1 MCHPDRS
8 EAEWGDLLFQLFPPD
23 QSQNVYAANCI
34 PGTQGVC
41 LPVRSHF
48 GNPTK
53 NILKKWQISVA
64 QNRALKSPQST
75 IHSPQ
80 THHELTIKKHHIFLN
95 PPSKKPCKT
104 HEIRVQ
110 PVLKKNHKSKSAAD
124 RQTMP
129 QERILVVDDEE
140 AVRDVIAALL
150 ERSGYSATLTG
161 SAEEA
166 MARLQQDPDYDLV
179 LSDIMMPGIDG
190 LCLLDHL
197 CTDHPGMPVVMF
209 SAINDIH
216 VVTNAFRRGA
226 IDYLL
231 KPFERAELESIVMRG
246 VEHGRLR
253 KQNTIYRQNLESI
266 VTSRTGRLRST
277 MQDLERSYDI
287 TLEAMGDALDLRDE
301 ETEGHSKR
309 VTAYTIALA
318 QAIGLESD
326 ELRIIARG
334 AFLHDIGK
342 IATPD
347 SILLKPGKL
356 TDEEMA
362 IMKEHCERGYQM
374 VRKIPFL
381 REAAEIV
388 HAHQERFDGTGYPRG
403 LRGEEIPLGA
413 RIFAIADSL
422 DAMTSDR
429 PYRKGSTFAAAK
441 EEIVRC
447 AGTQFDP
454 QIVEVFLAMP
464 NETWSELRTET
475 GKLSPSARSAS
486 LCHPAVAPSKQRG

>member
-1 MCHPDRS
+1 
-8 EAEWGDLLFQLFPPD
+8 
-23 QSQNVYAANCI
+23 
-34 PGTQGVC
+34 
-41 LPVRSHF
+41 
-48 GNPTK
+48 
-53 NILKKWQISVA
+53 
-64 QNRALKSPQST
+64 
-75 IHSPQ
+75 
-80 THHELTIKKHHIFLN
+80 
-95 PPSKKPCKT
+95 
-104 HEIRVQ
+104 
-110 PVLKKNHKSKSAAD
+110 
-124 RQTMP
+124 MP

-140 AVRDVIAALL
+140 SVRGVIAAILNQ
-150 ERSGYSATLTG
+150 SGYAATLTE

-166 MARLQQDPDYDLV
+166 IARLSQDPDYNLV
-179 LSDIMMPGIDG
+179 LSDIMMPGTDG
-190 LCLLDHL
+190 LTLLDHI
-197 CTDHPGMPVVMF
+197 CTDHPGMPVVML

-231 KPFERAELESIVMRG
+231 KPFAHAELESIVMRG
-246 VEHGRLR
+246 IEHGRLR

-266 VTSRTGRLRST
+266 VSSRTGRLRST

-318 QAIGLESD
+318 QAMGLESD
-326 ELRIIARG
+326 DLRVIARG

-356 TDEEMA
+356 TEKEMS
-362 IMKEHCERGYQM
+362 IMKEHCERGYEM

-388 HAHQERFDGTGYPRG
+388 YAHQERFDGSGYPRG

-429 PYRKGSTFAAAK
+429 PYRKGTTFATAT
-441 EEIVRC
+441 EEIARC
-447 AGTQFDP
+447 AGQQFDP
-454 QIVEVFLAMP
+454 QIVQVFLTMP
-464 NETWSELRTET
+464 DETWPELRAEV
-475 GKLSPSARSAS
+475 GKLSPSANSMN
-486 LCHPAVAPSKQRG
+486 LCHPLVAQSKQRV

>member
-1 MCHPDRS
+1 
-8 EAEWGDLLFQLFPPD
+8 
-23 QSQNVYAANCI
+23 
-34 PGTQGVC
+34 
-41 LPVRSHF
+41 
-48 GNPTK
+48 
-53 NILKKWQISVA
+53 
-64 QNRALKSPQST
+64 
-75 IHSPQ
+75 
-80 THHELTIKKHHIFLN
+80 
-95 PPSKKPCKT
+95 
-104 HEIRVQ
+104 
-110 PVLKKNHKSKSAAD
+110 
-124 RQTMP
+124 MP

-140 AVRDVIAALL
+140 SVRAIVAALL
-150 ERSGYSATLTG
+150 ERSGYAATVTG

-179 LSDIMMPGIDG
+179 LSDIVMPGTDG
-190 LCLLDHL
+190 LTLLDRISI
-197 CTDHPGMPVVMF
+197 DHPGMPIVMF
-209 SAINDIH
+209 SAMNDAH

-231 KPFERAELESIVMRG
+231 KPFERAELESVVMRA

-253 KQNTIYRQNLESI
+253 KQNTVYRHNLESI
-266 VTSRTGRLRST
+266 VATRTGRLRST

-301 ETEGHSKR
+301 ETEGHSRR

-318 QAIGLESD
+318 QTMGLESD
-326 ELRIIARG
+326 DLRTIARG

-347 SILLKPGKL
+347 NILLKPGKL
-356 TDEEMA
+356 SSEEMT
-362 IMKEHCERGYQM
+362 IMKEHCQRGYEI

-388 HAHQERFDGTGYPRG
+388 YTHQERFDGSGYPRG

-429 PYRKGSTFAAAK
+429 PYRKGTTFAAATQ
-441 EEIVRC
+441 EIVQC
-447 AGTQFDP
+447 AGKQFDP
-454 QIVEVFLAMP
+454 HIVKIFLAMP
-464 NETWSELRTET
+464 DETWSNLRAET
-475 GKLSPSARSAS
+475 AALSPSARPID
-486 LCHPAVAPSKQRG
+486 LRRPAVAQNKRDA

>member
-1 MCHPDRS
+1 
-8 EAEWGDLLFQLFPPD
+8 
-23 QSQNVYAANCI
+23 
-34 PGTQGVC
+34 
-41 LPVRSHF
+41 
-48 GNPTK
+48 
-53 NILKKWQISVA
+53 
-64 QNRALKSPQST
+64 
-75 IHSPQ
+75 
-80 THHELTIKKHHIFLN
+80 
-95 PPSKKPCKT
+95 
-104 HEIRVQ
+104 
-110 PVLKKNHKSKSAAD
+110 
-124 RQTMP
+124 MP

-140 AVRDVIAALL
+140 SVRSVVAALL
-150 ERSGYSATLTG
+150 ERSGYAATTTE
-161 SAEEA
+161 SAEHA
-166 MARLQQDPDYDLV
+166 LLRLQQDPDYDLV
-179 LSDIMMPGIDG
+179 LSDIMMPGTDG
-190 LCLLDHL
+190 LTLLDQI

-209 SAINDIH
+209 SAMNDAH

-231 KPFERAELESIVMRG
+231 KPFERGELESIVMRA

-266 VTSRTGRLRST
+266 VSARTGRLRST

-301 ETEGHSKR
+301 ETEGHSRR

-318 QAIGLESD
+318 QAMGLEAD
-326 ELRIIARG
+326 DLRTIARG

-356 TDEEMA
+356 SDEEME
-362 IMKEHCERGYQM
+362 IMKEHCERGYEM

-388 HAHQERFDGTGYPRG
+388 HAHQERFDGSGYPRG

-429 PYRKGSTFAAAK
+429 SYRKGTTFAAATQ
-441 EEIVRC
+441 EIIE
-447 AGTQFDP
+447 GSGIQFDP
-454 QIVEVFLAMP
+454 QIVQVFLAMP
-464 NETWSELRTET
+464 SETWSELRAEV
-475 GKLSPSARSAS
+475 GRLSLSSRSVN
-486 LCHPAVAPSKQRG
+486 LCRPAVAQVKQRG